1 MFICARLWPN
11 FLWFD
16 LNHFFSRLF
25 AAKSVSCRNLY
36 SATHAI
42 VRKLFLIY
50 NPSSGQRTKKRA
62 EQVALVAEVFRQAG
76 MQVETCATTHRG
88 SAVEQTRVAVEAGFN
103 LVISCG
109 GDGTFN
115 ECLNGLMQSNAK
127 ADLGVVPLGSGNLL
141 ATDLRLPSNP
151 VHAAQALLTYKARD
165 VQPGV
170 ITCQTPHGTEQRY
183 FVVAAGVGSDA
194 ELMYRT
200 AVETKERFGRNA
212 YFIEMARM
220 TFRGEFPMFH
230 VEWKDE
236 EGALHSENVALVMAI
251 RARKFPGL
259 LRFVNLRSSLLKPQY
274 ALLLFRTDKVRHFLN
289 YFASIASGVNWKVPQ
304 VEVVH
309 SSWFRCTADS
319 EPRIRCQA
327 DGELLGSVPAE
338 VGIAEKSFRLLMP
351 E

>member
-1 MFICARLWPN
+1 
-11 FLWFD
+11 
-16 LNHFFSRLF
+16 
-25 AAKSVSCRNLY
+25 
-36 SATHAI
+36 

-50 NPSSGQRTKKRA
+50 NPSSGQRTRKRA
-62 EQVALVAEVFRQAG
+62 EQVALVTEVFHQAG

-88 SAVEQTRVAVEAGFN
+88 SAVEQTRQAVEAGCD
-103 LVISCG
+103 LVVSCG

-115 ECLNGLMQSNAK
+115 ECLNGLMQANRK

-141 ATDLRLPSNP
+141 ATDLQLPANP
-151 VHAAQALLTYKARD
+151 VHAAEALLTYKPRE
-165 VQPGV
+165 VHPGF
-170 ITCQTPHGTEQRY
+170 ITCQTPHGAEQRY

-200 AVETKERFGRNA
+200 AVEAKERFGRNA

-230 VEWKDE
+230 VDWRDEAE

-259 LRFVNLRSSLLKPQY
+259 LRFVNLRSSLLRPEY

-289 YFASIASGVNWKVPQ
+289 YFASIASGLNWKVPN
-304 VEVVH
+304 VELVH
-309 SSWFRCTADS
+309 STWFRCTAMQ

-327 DGELLGSVPAE
+327 DGELLGSVPVE

>member
-1 MFICARLWPN
+1 
-11 FLWFD
+11 
-16 LNHFFSRLF
+16 
-25 AAKSVSCRNLY
+25 
-36 SATHAI
+36 
-42 VRKLFLIY
+42 VRRLFLIY
-50 NPSSGQRTKKRA
+50 NPASGQRIRKRA
-62 EQVALVAEVFRQAG
+62 EQVALVTDVFRSTG

-88 SAVEQTRVAVEAGFN
+88 SAVEQTRQAVEAGFD
-103 LVISCG
+103 LVIACG

-115 ECLNGLMQSNAK
+115 ECLNGMMQANGK

-151 VHAAQALLTYKARD
+151 LRAAHALVTYTARD
-165 VQPGV
+165 VQPGI
-170 ITCQTPHGTEQRY
+170 ITCETVHGTETRH
-183 FVVAAGVGSDA
+183 FIVAAGVGSDA

-220 TFRGEFPMFH
+220 TFSGEFPMFH
-230 VEWKDE
+230 VDWKDE
-236 EGALHSENVALVMAI
+236 QGVLHSDNVALVMAI

-259 LRFVNLRSSLLKPQY
+259 LRFVDLRSSLLRPEY
-274 ALLLFRTDKVRHFLN
+274 ALLLFRTDKIRHFLN

-309 SSWFRCTADS
+309 ASWFRCTANS

-327 DGELLGSVPAE
+327 DGELLGSVPVEA
-338 VGIAEKSFRLLMP
+338 GISDKTFRLLMP